1 MSVYIVDASV
11 AAKWFLK
18 EAHRDDAWRLFAPGS
33 RLHAPDFVLLELDNM
48 LCKRLRRGDLDE
60 ADAREARTLL
70 RRLPLR
76 FAPFA
81 SLQDEAF
88 DIAVQ
93 TRRSPYDCLYLALAV
108 RLGGPMVTADRRFF
122 DAIAPGPFA
131 QHVLWV
137 EDVP

>member
-1 MSVYIVDASV
+1 MSVYVV
-11 AAKWFLK
+11 
-18 EAHRDDAWRLFAPGS
+18 
-33 RLHAPDFVLLELDNM
+33 
-48 LCKRLRRGDLDE
+48 
-60 ADAREARTLL
+60 
-70 RRLPLR
+70 
-76 FAPFA
+76 
-81 SLQDEAF
+81 
-88 DIAVQ
+88 AVQ